1 MRYSMQL
8 LDEIPMVGMLGTGC
22 LSKVEHH
29 PWLRGNTSLWRLVI
43 FLFFLAVILT
53 YVWFDRYE
61 LFIHGFTALALVDGV
76 IAFTM
81 PLKANFC
88 QSQKGNF
95 LRNASLVTIVVGKIL
110 WDVEN
115 RFCQSMPQVW
125 PLHVLWHFFSGMS
138 AYYGIL
144 FNSLVRDGNLDLSW
158 APFLLPAYS
167 NDALQAKKTTKLP

>member
-1 MRYSMQL
+1 MRYPMQL

-29 PWLRGNTSLWRLVI
+29 PWLRGNTSLWRLAI
-43 FLFFLAVILT
+43 SLFFLAVILT

-61 LFIHGFTALALVDGV
+61 LFIHGFTALAAVDGA

-81 PLKANFC
+81 PLPTVC
-88 QSQKGNF
+88 LSQKGNF

-125 PLHVLWHFFSGMS
+125 PLHVGWHFFSGMS

-144 FNSLVRDGNLDLSW
+144 FNSLVSDGNIELSW
-158 APFLLPAYS
+158 APFLPAFFE
-167 NDALQAKKTTKLP
+167 LKAKKTTKLP